1 MVILFWILS
10 ALFKIPSIA
19 SPLSLV
25 TTLSLK
31 SKSESSLTSQSSSL
45 FWPFPIS
52 KMVELNTT
60 KMKTWIFSHWSFPF
74 NPFNPFP
81 LPNGSYV
88 QHHHQT
94 NHSST
99 FSRHHPLPKAF
110 FLVRPS
116 NSSTRLTSFF
126 SFSCAYSPL
135 KSVLTERLMITVLAQ
150 KSSFLE
156 FPWS

>member
-1 MVILFWILS
+1 LS
-10 ALFKIPSIA
+10 VLGHWNP
-19 SPLSLV
+19 
-25 TTLSLK
+25 
-31 SKSESSLTSQSSSL
+31 SQSQVSVPKVLHPFGL
-45 FWPFPIS
+45 FPFGNGWAQHHQDEN
-52 KMVELNTT
+52 VDVFTL
-60 KMKTWIFSHWSFPF
+60 IFHPF

-94 NHSST
+94 NQTST
-99 FSRHHPLPKAF
+99 FSRHHPLPKAL

-116 NSSTRLTSFF
+116 NSSTRLTSFI
-126 SFSCAYSPL
+126 SFSSVSTPL
-135 KSVLTERLMITVLAQ
+135 KRVLTKRLIITVLVQ